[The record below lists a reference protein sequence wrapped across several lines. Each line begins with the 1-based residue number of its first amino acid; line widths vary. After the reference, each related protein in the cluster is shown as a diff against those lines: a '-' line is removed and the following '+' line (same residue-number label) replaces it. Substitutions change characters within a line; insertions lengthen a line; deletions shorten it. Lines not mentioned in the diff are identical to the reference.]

1 MCARLTMER
10 FMQLQEMGREPI
22 SLPESIYFGGNVA
35 LQKTPGNHHLPRYR
49 KTGTYNHPQVRAQ
62 RKREALDMA
71 KRLINNKLQEVSLRK
86 LGGLA
91 GLQERLAEFGLTI
104 DKDQMEV
111 AQMNANA
118 LEQDGM
124 AKKKMREEQK
134 IIEMARLGIKYE
146 PAEAEKTPYT
156 AQQQVRDVVRA
167 QNAKLKS
174 EDNLS
179 SLKDDSE
186 LDGNRLSAS
195 EEAALGNE
203 TGVVETPEGD
213 VELKVVETN

>member
-1 MCARLTMER
+1 MER

-22 SLPESIYFGGNVA
+22 SLPESIYFAGNVA
-35 LQKTPGNHHLPRYR
+35 LQKMPGNHHLPKYR
-49 KTGTYNHPQVRAQ
+49 KTGTYNHPQVKAQ
-62 RKREALDMA
+62 RKREVLDMA

-86 LGGLA
+86 VGGFQ
-91 GLQERLAEFGLTI
+91 GLQEALAEFDLTI
-104 DKDQMEV
+104 DKEQMAV
-111 AQMNANA
+111 ARMNAEF

-134 IIEMARLGIKYE
+134 MLEMARLGIKYE
-146 PAEAEKTPYT
+146 PLESIDKQVFTPKQMSS
-156 AQQQVRDVVRA
+156 AVVRA
-167 QNAKLKS
+167 KNAKLAP

-186 LDGNRLSAS
+186 LDGNRLNAS
-195 EEAALGNE
+195 EEAGLGSQ

-213 VELKVVETN
+213 IELQVIEEK